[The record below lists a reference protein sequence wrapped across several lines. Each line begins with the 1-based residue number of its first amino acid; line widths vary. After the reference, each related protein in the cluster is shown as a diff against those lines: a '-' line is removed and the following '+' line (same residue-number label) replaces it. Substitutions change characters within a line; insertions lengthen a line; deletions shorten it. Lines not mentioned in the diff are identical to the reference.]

1 MEEADQADPFLW
13 GVGRVVQELCT
24 SNRSWEVP
32 LAKKLPDPAKLER
45 KLREHEVDG
54 ESLLTYEDEFGAT
67 MLWDLLDVKI
77 APQRIS
83 LSRITKQFKRH
94 SRGYQ
99 NWKRTQLAE
108 SQGDGGADDG
118 PSILP
123 ESRNGAELLDNEPE
137 ILQPSPGEE
146 PISVVPA
153 STVQSTPP
161 PETTQSGESNEPPPK
176 KRRFAP
182 TNIPAVPVH
191 INSLIAPT
199 EADAI
204 TYTVAT
210 VEELLQTT
218 DSAPAYLGHFVL
230 NPAEITMPPIP
241 DGTEPEA
248 IEWLEPYP
256 PGRPLVGWAGSSGIP
271 PGRRLQV
278 ARAMKR
284 FLLSGLVVSQ
294 KSDSEV
300 GEDAESLLPLLGESG
315 DEDCYD
321 SDTWREME
329 EEEELENPEARML
342 TSKNLALSSVEVEVV
357 IRTVILNL
365 EADWVETKK
374 PKKDRKAWKLWRDA
388 NPHSARLFIIDRAKE
403 KLERLRLR
411 IDNMVQGYLRDTWD
425 DKRALEQQ
433 AAGQLELSVFDR
445 KYEEWL
451 INMLQNPQPPPKP
464 SMLPRLKPLPKK
476 KRVSYDDGVEG
487 EDIPTSE
494 SDSLDEF
501 VDEDVPLDTGLFTG
515 DEMDL
520 DSNYEPD
527 ININHGPIVDPI
539 RGSSYSPPPPGDYPI
554 ASSPPSLGNTALHQT
569 PIAKSEHPPGPV
581 SPLRTASEVIEIF
594 SSPVGPTKLDKVPN
608 LEDPASIGKVGLEYW
623 VKTQDRNRLVIAV
636 LYTWS
641 SSRRRGVF
649 NAVKDS
655 DFRDVW
661 NDYVEEVVADGVK
674 AHSAKAQPATVPF
687 NIVQLF
693 DCFISCTTA
702 RLGSKT
708 IRPITLRRI
717 KREDK
722 SFEPFCDLLKRVI
735 PHFSPPPPQTPT
747 RIKLKVGSV
756 AEKVSSQTAEA
767 AAEDSPD
774 DSTHALDSSSSED
787 MPISSAKRR
796 RRQHRPRDQNAE
808 NLRQT
813 NLSQNKEF
821 EKRRELLRQKL
832 AIQGTVTGDKSRL
845 IVNETKESDDQ
856 ALIYINDTIGS
867 KIKDHQIEGVRF
879 MWNQIVVDSKVR
891 QGCLLAHTMG
901 LGKTMQVIT
910 LLVVIAEAS
919 CSQDPSVHTQIPESL
934 RRSQTLILCP
944 AGLVDNWIDEILFW
958 TPDDKFLGTF
968 FRIDSSV
975 KLENRKNIV
984 RDWKAEG
991 GVLITGYP
999 LFTDLVKDPE
1009 IAAIL
1014 YDFPNIVICDE
1025 AHLLKNPEANRTQA
1039 TAKFKTMSRIA
1050 MTGSPLTNNVMD
1062 YYSMINW
1069 VAPNYLAD
1077 IAEFRDRF
1085 GNPIKEGLYADS
1097 EPFKKRKAR
1106 KMLHVL
1112 KATVEPK
1119 VHRKDMQFLV
1129 KELPTKKEFILTL
1142 PLTEVQKKTYEAYLE
1157 VALENPRVAETI
1169 KSQAGVWSLVTTL
1182 SPLLAHPWIFR
1193 TYLNTRK
1200 SKQPRENDDGLVL
1213 PQDLLGQVL
1222 STLPSRTLENIEN
1235 SNKIFVLVKI
1245 LDECKKIGD
1254 KVLLFSQSIPTLDY
1268 LEILFKRQKRR
1279 IQRLDGST
1287 PIAERQAAIKKF
1299 NTDSTEIYLISTR
1312 AGGVGLNIYG
1322 ANRVVIFDF
1331 RYTPAEEQQ
1340 AIGRAYR
1347 IGQTK
1352 PVYVYWL
1359 QMGGTF
1365 ENTIQ
1370 NNAVFKTQ
1378 LASRVVDKKNPDPWS
1393 TQIRE
1398 YFVKPTIPEQKD
1410 LSNAMGQDTVLD
1422 ALLSD
1427 SRFEGVIRQIDST
1440 ETFEK
1445 EETYELTAEEKR
1457 EAEEDI
1463 ELQRLRIQNPDEFK
1477 RREQER
1483 LWRQRGVPW
1492 MPPELPGMGQ
1502 ANPIGAQFQPRATP
1516 AEASSMPIKLIVP
1529 THLREQRD
1537 PAAAAPASNRNV
1549 SNSGV
1554 SGVMPAGNH
1563 FNGVLTSRPV
1573 LPPPKAL
1580 TSQPVPPPR
1589 PRTPPL
1595 QTPAIPTAGPK
1606 KPASKEASAEQSPSK
1621 FGNFLRSP
1629 KERRSSAVPGPES
1642 FLPILGTGTRFKQPQ
1657 AQTQAPPESK
1667 PGSSSLELL
1676 FTKLLTVVAKRISA
1690 QRRHTPL
1697 TPSNMVSEIVNALDQ
1712 NHIQGLPRLDKLQH
1726 LTKAA
1731 QNERIAEALLAKHLE
1746 PDAFVKMGI
1755 PEMDSTAALYDGM
1768 QEDDFERT
1776 VWNSQ
1781 AADPQVGNKF
1791 YESAQPLARN

>member
-13 GVGRVVQELCT
+13 DVGRVVQELCT
-24 SNRSWEVP
+24 SNRSWKVP
-32 LAKKLPDPAKLER
+32 LAKKLLDPAKLER
-45 KLREHEVDG
+45 KFREHEVDG

-83 LSRITKQFKRH
+83 LSRIIKHLRRH

-99 NWKRTQLAE
+99 NWKQTQLVE
-108 SQGDGGADDG
+108 SQGDGGVDDG

-123 ESRNGAELLDNEPE
+123 EPHNRAEVLDTEPE
-137 ILQPSPGEE
+137 FLQPSPGEE
-146 PISVVPA
+146 PISVIPA

-161 PETTQSGESNEPPPK
+161 PETAQSGESSEPPPK
-176 KRRFAP
+176 KRRIAP
-182 TNIPAVPVH
+182 TSIPAVPVH

-199 EADAI
+199 KADAI

-210 VEELLQTT
+210 VEELPQTT

-256 PGRPLVGWAGSSGIP
+256 PGRLLVGWAGSSGIP

-284 FLLSGLVVSQ
+284 FLLSGLIVSQ

-300 GEDAESLLPLLGESG
+300 GEDAESLLPLLGESS
-315 DEDCYD
+315 DEGCYD

-329 EEEELENPEARML
+329 EEEELENLEARML
-342 TSKNLALSSVEVEVV
+342 TSKNLNLSSVKVEEV
-357 IRTVILNL
+357 IQTVILNL
-365 EADWVETKK
+365 EADWVEIKK
-374 PKKDRKAWKLWRDA
+374 PKNDRKAWKLWRDA
-388 NPHSARLFIIDRAKE
+388 YPHSARLFIIDRAKE
-403 KLERLRLR
+403 KLESLRLR
-411 IDNMVQGYLRDTWD
+411 IDNMVRGYLRDTWD

-433 AAGQLELSVFDR
+433 ATGQLELSVFDR
-445 KYEEWL
+445 KYQEWL

-476 KRVSYDDGVEG
+476 RRVSYDDGVEG
-487 EDIPTSE
+487 EDILTSE
-494 SDSLDEF
+494 SDGLDEF
-501 VDEDVPLDTGLFTG
+501 VDEDVPLDPGLFTSDG
-515 DEMDL
+515 MDL

-527 ININHGPIVDPI
+527 INTNHEPIVDPI
-539 RGSSYSPPPPGDYPI
+539 RGSSYSTPPRDYPI
-554 ASSPPSLGNTALHQT
+554 ASFPPSLGNTALHQT
-569 PIAKSEHPPGPV
+569 PIAKSEHPLGPV
-581 SPLRTASEVIEIF
+581 SPLRAASEVIEIF
-594 SSPVGPTKLDKVPN
+594 SSPMGPTKLDQVPN
-608 LEDPASIGKVGLEYW
+608 LEDPASIGKVGFEYW
-623 VKTQDRNRLVIAV
+623 VKTQDRNRLVVAV

-641 SSRRRGVF
+641 SSRRRDVF
-649 NAVKDS
+649 DAVKDS

-661 NDYVEEVVADGVK
+661 NEHMEELVNNSLK
-674 AHSAKAQPATVPF
+674 ARAATVSI
-687 NIVQLF
+687 NIFKLF
-693 DCFISCTTA
+693 DCFISCKTI
-702 RLGSKT
+702 RLGSKS
-708 IRPITLRRI
+708 IRPTTIHRV
-717 KREDK
+717 KRDDNL
-722 SFEPFCDLLKRVI
+722 FEPFCELLKRVI
-735 PHFSPPPPQTPT
+735 PHFSHPPTQTQT
-747 RIKLKVGSV
+747 RIKLKGGS
-756 AEKVSSQTAEA
+756 
-767 AAEDSPD
+767 AEDSPD
-774 DSTHALDSSSSED
+774 DSTHASGSSLSED
-787 MPISSAKRR
+787 MPISSAKKR

-813 NLSQNKEF
+813 NMSQNKEF

-856 ALIYINDTIGS
+856 ALIYINDAIGS

-944 AGLVDNWIDEILFW
+944 AGLVDNWIDEVLFW

-968 FRIDSSV
+968 FKIDSSV
-975 KLENRKNIV
+975 KLENRKNMV
-984 RDWKAEG
+984 RDWKDEG

-1014 YDFPNIVICDE
+1014 YDFPNIVVCDE

-1142 PLTEVQKKTYEAYLE
+1142 PLTEAQKKTYEAYLE

-1200 SKQPRENDDGLVL
+1200 SKQSRDNDDCLAL

-1268 LEILFKRQKRR
+1268 LETLFKRQKRG

-1398 YFVKPTIPEQKD
+1398 YFVKPTIPEQRD

-1477 RREQER
+1477 RREQEW
-1483 LWRQRGVPW
+1483 LWRQREVPW
-1492 MPPELPGMGQ
+1492 LAPEFPGMGQ
-1502 ANPIGAQFQPRATP
+1502 VNPIGAQFQPRATP
-1516 AEASSMPIKLIVP
+1516 AKASSTPIKITVP

-1537 PAAAAPASNRNV
+1537 PAATAPASNPNI
-1549 SNSGV
+1549 SNSERRL
-1554 SGVMPAGNH
+1554 SGV
-1563 FNGVLTSRPV
+1563 
-1573 LPPPKAL
+1573 
-1580 TSQPVPPPR
+1580 
-1589 PRTPPL
+1589 
-1595 QTPAIPTAGPK
+1595 
-1606 KPASKEASAEQSPSK
+1606 PS
-1621 FGNFLRSP
+1621 
-1629 KERRSSAVPGPES
+1629 PES

-1657 AQTQAPPESK
+1657 AQPQAPPENK
-1667 PGSSSLELL
+1667 PGSSSLELML
-1676 FTKLLTVVAKRISA
+1676 TKLLTVVAERISA
-1690 QRRHTPL
+1690 QGRHTPL
-1697 TPSNMVSEIVNALDQ
+1697 TPSNMVSEIANALDQ

-1731 QNERIAEALLAKHLE
+1731 QNERIAEALLTKHLE

-1755 PEMDSTAALYDGM
+1755 PEIDSTAALYDGM
-1768 QEDDFERT
+1768 REDDFERT

-1781 AADPQVGNKF
+1781 VANPQVGNKF
-1791 YESAQPLARN
+1791 YESSQSLASN